1 MSKKIVNNTGSTDIP
16 ETDDTYSQ
24 IRKSNLRFMEYLLK
38 TKTTTGVKNIHFW
51 IILALTAVFVYIYYG
66 VLTDLYDIYVIL
78 FFYPLLY
85 ASIVFRLRGVI
96 VSGLIFLCILLPHVF
111 IYETGPYSLYRIF
124 IFAAFAFLL
133 SGLVATLL
141 NYMEHQFANY
151 IEILTLNRELKDS
164 IKRLEST
171 QKQLIQSEKL
181 NAMGQ
186 IAASIAHEVNNPLA
200 GVLVYNKLLSKKLT
214 NDALNKDEALDTLN
228 KIESA
233 VSHCSQVVQG
243 LLDFTRQSEPIFA
256 PLKMSEV
263 IDQAI
268 SLIAHQAQMNGVEI
282 VRKDAEDLSPVNGD
296 IRQLKQVFLN
306 LIINAIQAMPEGG
319 TVTVTT
325 GSDNNRVSVS
335 IKDTGRGI
343 EPENIE
349 KLFTPFFT
357 TKESGKGVGLGLA
370 VSQGI
375 IERHGGS
382 IEVTSTIGVGS
393 TFTVFL
399 PFVAKSCE

>member
-1 MSKKIVNNTGSTDIP
+1 
-16 ETDDTYSQ
+16 
-24 IRKSNLRFMEYLLK
+24 MEYLLK

-85 ASIVFRLRGVI
+85 ASIVFRLRCVI
-96 VSGLIFLCILLPHVF
+96 VSVLIFLCILLPHVF
-111 IYETGPYSLYRIF
+111 IYDTGPYSLYRIF

-282 VRKDAEDLSPVNGD
+282 VRNDAEDLSPVNGD

-306 LIINAIQAMPEGG
+306 LIINAIQAMPDGG

-325 GSDNNRVSVS
+325 GSDSNNRVSVS
-335 IKDTGRGI
+335 VKDTGRGI

>member
-1 MSKKIVNNTGSTDIP
+1 M
-16 ETDDTYSQ
+16 
-24 IRKSNLRFMEYLLK
+24 K
-38 TKTTTGVKNIHFW
+38 TKTTTGVRNIHFW
-51 IILALTAVFVYIYYG
+51 IILALTAIFSYIYYG

-85 ASIVFRLRGVI
+85 AAIVFRLRGVI
-96 VSGLIFLCILLPHVF
+96 VSGLVFLCILLPHVF
-111 IYETGPYSLYRIF
+111 IYNTGPYSLYRIF

-151 IEILTLNRELKDS
+151 IEILSLNRELKES
-164 IKRLEST
+164 IRRLEST

-214 NDALNKDEALDTLN
+214 NDSLNKEEALDTLN

-233 VSHCSQVVQG
+233 VSHCSQVVQD
-243 LLDFTRQSEPIFA
+243 LLDFTRQSEPVFA
-256 PLKMSEV
+256 PLKIAEV

-268 SLIAHQAQMNGVEI
+268 SLIGHQAKMNNVEI
-282 VRKDAEDLSPVNGD
+282 IRQDDADLSPVDGD
-296 IRQLKQVFLN
+296 IKQLKQVFLN
-306 LIINAIQAMPEGG
+306 LIINAIQAMPDGG
-319 TVTVTT
+319 TVTITT
-325 GSDNNRVSVS
+325 GPDKSNRVSVS
-335 IKDTGRGI
+335 IKDTGHGI
-343 EPENIE
+343 EPGNME

-382 IEVTSTIGVGS
+382 IEATSSIGDGS

-399 PFVAKSCE
+399 PFSTKGCE